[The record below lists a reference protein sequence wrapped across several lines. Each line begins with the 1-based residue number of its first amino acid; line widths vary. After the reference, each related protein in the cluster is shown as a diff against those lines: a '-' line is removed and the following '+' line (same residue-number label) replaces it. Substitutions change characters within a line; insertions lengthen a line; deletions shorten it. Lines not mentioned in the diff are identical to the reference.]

1 MDNKRHAEDC
11 TRQELWEIRES
22 YRLARYPAT
31 QVLVLC
37 DLYQLPKAD
46 VLAIIGERPPVT
58 LKSKERQAVEM
69 YHQGASNQEISRQLH
84 LAPRAV
90 ASYINREKEWERAQE
105 IRARLL
111 CTERGIVCGSTN

>member
-1 MDNKRHAEDC
+1 MGVHTRHAEDC
-11 TRQELWEIRES
+11 TQEERWEIRES

-31 QVLVLC
+31 QILVLC

-58 LKSKERQAVEM
+58 QKSRERQAVQL
-69 YHQGASNQEISRQLH
+69 YHQGVSREEISRRLD

-105 IRARLL
+105 IRARLMQL
-111 CTERGIVCGSTN
+111 ERGMVV